1 MITVHDVLTILKQT
15 RLETMDIIQHLNL
28 EDVVYVSSGWRVHDI
43 ITHLTWS
50 DEQAVSIIDGHL
62 SDKVYRPPAHLSIQ
76 SRYDV
81 HRRNAWIRRQRFTK
95 NPQEVMT
102 EFVQAH
108 EALKTAITR
117 AGTMRMHEEFSVYWG
132 DRITVHTL
140 AIWQI
145 QHDQQHQR
153 DLARCIGYPNTLD
166 NRVYRLVYSQV

>member
-1 MITVHDVLTILKQT
+1 MITVHDVLTALKQT
-15 RLETMDIIQHLNL
+15 RLETIDIIQQLDL
-28 EDVVYVSSGWRVHDI
+28 EDVIYSSSGWRVHDI

-50 DEQAVSIIDGHL
+50 DEQAIKIIDGFL
-62 SDKVYRPPAHLSIQ
+62 SDVIFHPPPHLSIQ

-81 HRRNAWIRRQRFTK
+81 HRRNAWIRRQRYTK

-102 EFVQAH
+102 EFIQAH
-108 EALKTAITR
+108 DALKSAITR
-117 AGTMRMHEEFSVYWG
+117 AGTQRLHEEFTVYWG
-132 DRITVHTL
+132 NRITVHTM

-145 QHDQQHQR
+145 QHDQHHQR